1 MVQNTICVSLW
12 SLWKKIIT
20 MSQAFVKESEGEWLH
35 DVLPTLSALIGYLTR
50 ENNGIRVYEKS
61 NTYSEKHKTDVHLMS
76 NGFTYA
82 KDNNGQWYIAE

>member
-1 MVQNTICVSLW
+1 
-12 SLWKKIIT
+12 

-35 DVLPTLSALIGYLTR
+35 DVAPSLTALILYLTR

-61 NTYSEKHKTDVHLMS
+61 KGYSQKHGREVHLMS

-82 KDNNGQWYIAE
+82 KDDQGKWYIAG